1 MQSSFHYRPWI
12 LNIILCVAIELRE
25 VHHETNKLLS
35 SDVKS
40 LPITVY
46 ADNASSIK
54 LSANPVY
61 HQRSK
66 HIGIRLIR
74 LLVLRQLFEKN
85 IIRFEYVA
93 SSDNI
98 ADILTKPLHKK
109 IYVPLRSRLMGKFTV
124 LLK

>member
-1 MQSSFHYRPWI
+1 MGDAAKE
-12 LNIILCVAIELRE
+12 AIELRE
-25 VHHETNKLLS
+25 VHHETNKLLTL
-35 SDVKS
+35 DVKS
-40 LPITVY
+40 LPTTIY
-46 ADNASSIK
+46 ADNTSSIK

-66 HIGIRLIR
+66 HIGIRHHF
-74 LLVLRQLFEKN
+74 LRQLVEEN

>member
-1 MQSSFHYRPWI
+1 MGDAAKE
-12 LNIILCVAIELRE
+12 AIEWKE
-25 VHHETNKLLS
+25 VHHETNKLLF
-35 SDVKS
+35 SDIKS
-40 LPITVY
+40 LPTTIY
-46 ADNASSIK
+46 ADDASSIK

-66 HIGIRLIR
+66 HIGIRHHF
-74 LLVLRQLFEKN
+74 LRQLVEEN

-93 SSDNI
+93 SADNI

-109 IYVPLRSRLMGKFTV
+109 VYVPLQSRLMEKFTV